1 MGDNGSLTRA
11 QHAVLLWAFLQA
23 DSKKSP
29 EFRKEVLSLGKD
41 FNDNE
46 ARALRVLDNGDQ
58 EADGDLETD
67 GHISSNLT
75 IALEG
80 IEPSVD
86 APQLEIIQQVAAEIR
101 EIAAQLEHRI
111 VTQATQNLTRNISRS
126 STEYWKEYLHLEVQ
140 KMLAQGVVLNN
151 LQQERVLAAL
161 TFTLVKEVCL
171 QAPSFLRS
179 LFDTA
184 LQYLCLERER

>member
-23 DSKKSP
+23 DCKESP
-29 EFRKEVLSLGKD
+29 EFCEEVLSLGKD

-46 ARALRVLDNGDQ
+46 ARALYVLDYGEPDT
-58 EADGDLETD
+58 DGDLETD

-86 APQLEIIQQVAAEIR
+86 APEPAIIQEVAAEIR
-101 EIAAQLEHRI
+101 EIAAQLEHNI
-111 VTQATQNLTRNISRS
+111 VTRATQNLTRNISGS
-126 STEYWKEYLHLEVQ
+126 STEHWREYLHVEVQ
-140 KMLAQGVVLNN
+140 NMLAQGVVLNN
-151 LQQERVLAAL
+151 LQQERVIAAL
-161 TFTLVKEVCL
+161 TFTLVKGVCL
-171 QAPSFLRS
+171 QAPSLLRS

-184 LQYLCLERER
+184 LQYLCLGRGR